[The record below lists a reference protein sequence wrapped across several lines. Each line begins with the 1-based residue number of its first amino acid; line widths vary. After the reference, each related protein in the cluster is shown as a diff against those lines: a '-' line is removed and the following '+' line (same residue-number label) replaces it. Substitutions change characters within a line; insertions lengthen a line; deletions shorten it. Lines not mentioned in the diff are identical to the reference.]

1 LERLT
6 VSSMAALVAALLVPL
21 GAEAFHSGGVA
32 ECSGCHSMHS
42 PDANGVHLLVG
53 QTPSDTC
60 LTCHGEP
67 GRSSYHV
74 YTPAVRMPAGVPPE
88 NLTPGGDFGWLQ
100 KSYTFN
106 QSRNQAQVDDGYTH
120 GHNVVAPYHGLNVQ
134 PNRASA
140 PGGSFPA
147 ASFECTSC
155 HDPHAQYRMLST
167 GAIVRGGFYGQT
179 GSGPFGATAPIV
191 ASGSYNNSRA
201 PAAGQAVGVYR
212 LLWGA
217 GASVNGVTY
226 AGNPIAI
233 APSTYNRS
241 EATSQTRV
249 AYGRG
254 TTGGAEPWG
263 TWCATCHGDMHSGT
277 GNYVHPVD
285 QSMSSLIPVYNSYV
299 SSGDLSGAFTGE
311 HLNQGP
317 FNSLVPFI
325 KNTSDVAALKLLAA
339 RPGADTAATLA
350 GPADGDNVS
359 CLSCHRAHASG
370 FPYMLRWATGG
381 YLPYR
386 SSPPVNYH
394 APDGQEFITVADTA
408 TNTVPTWPGTDNG
421 ADPSL
426 AAGRTELE
434 RRTAYYERPASV
446 FGVYQRVLCN
456 KCHGKD

>member
-1 LERLT
+1 MHAMKTMLRVAL
-6 VSSMAALVAALLVPL
+6 AAVAICGFGKAY
-21 GAEAFHSGGVA
+21 AFHSGGVA
-32 ECSGCHSMHS
+32 ECGGCHSMHS
-42 PDANGVHLLVG
+42 PNAAGTNLLIG
-53 QTPSDTC
+53 ESPSETC
-60 LTCHGEP
+60 LECHGEA

-74 YTPAVRMPAGVPPE
+74 YTRASLAPAGVPPI
-88 NLTPGGDFGWLQ
+88 NLTPGGDFGWVQ
-100 KSYTFN
+100 KSYTFVL
-106 QSRNQAQVDDGYTH
+106 RNNTNIEDGFEH
-120 GHNVVAPYHGLNVQ
+120 GHNVIAPFFGLNVD
-134 PNRASA
+134 PSNATS
-140 PGGSFPA
+140 PGGSYA
-147 ASFECTSC
+147 AAGLECTSC
-155 HDPHAQYRMLST
+155 HDMHGQYRVLST

-191 ASGSYNNSRA
+191 ASGSYNNSRV

-217 GASVNGVTY
+217 GASTGGVTF

-241 EATSQTRV
+241 ESTSQTRV

-263 TWCATCHGDMHSGT
+263 TWCATCHADMHSGT

-285 QSMSSLIPVYNSYV
+285 QSMSSLIPVYNNYV
-299 SSGDLSGAFTGE
+299 SSGDLSGAFSGD

-317 FNSLVPFI
+317 FLSLVPFI

-359 CLSCHRAHASG
+359 CMSCHRAHASG
-370 FPYMLRWATGG
+370 FPFMLRWAMEG
-381 YLPYR
+381 
-386 SSPPVNYH
+386 
-394 APDGQEFITVADTA
+394 EFITVADTA
-408 TNTVPTWPGTDNG
+408 TNTVAVWPSNDTTPGGNF
-421 ADPSL
+421 AR
-426 AAGRTELE
+426 GRSELE
-434 RRTAYYERPASV
+434 QRTAYYERPASA

-456 KCHGKD
+456 KCHAKD